1 MNKMNEKQMEQ
12 DFKKF
17 VGDLFGIDADNLDV
31 NVQKT
36 ENGTIL
42 SASTKTEEKED
53 GSKNLSQ
60 SLKKKLDKFGLDTI
74 KKEDLVNTGID
85 AFQSV
90 LGTVVNVLDK
100 AIASA
105 DAASKGL
112 EEKRPVTEP
121 TKVEVHTDSC
131 NPSAVD
137 EQPNALTMDAEPVI
151 FNQKSNT
158 VINKPMINAKTIKE
172 ALRQKLDAERNEK
185 FLDIFYRNVIEST
198 NGFITH
204 GLVTSDYTSI
214 TYDLEA
220 EEAGIFISVSSKSF
234 VETIVGLSVPVD
246 FVGFDKC
253 EFKYEEDVFKDRV
266 MEGLEKAS
274 EMFGFDECSANLEGL
289 CDDENGEGTY
299 TFFLYF

>member
-1 MNKMNEKQMEQ
+1 MNMNEKQMEQ

-17 VGDLFGIDADNLDV
+17 VGALFGIDTDNLDV

-36 ENGTIL
+36 ENGTTI
-42 SASTKTEEKED
+42 SASTKTEESSDEA
-53 GSKNLSQ
+53 KNLSQ
-60 SLKKKLDKFGLDTI
+60 SLKNKLDKFGFDTT
-74 KKEDLVNTGID
+74 KKDELVNNGID
-85 AFQSV
+85 ALQTV
-90 LGTVVNVLDK
+90 LGAVVNVLDK
-100 AIASA
+100 AITSA
-105 DAASKGL
+105 DSASKGL
-112 EEKRPVTEP
+112 EEKRPTTEP
-121 TKVEVHTDSC
+121 TDEKEDS
-131 NPSAVD
+131 SVIDAKS
-137 EQPNALTMDAEPVI
+137 NALETEGRPVSG
-151 FNQKSNT
+151 NMVDNT
-158 VINKPMINAKTIKE
+158 VEPTTCVNAKTIKE
-172 ALRQKLDAERNEK
+172 ALRKKLETERNEK

-204 GLVTSDYTSI
+204 ALETGDYTPI

-274 EMFGFDECSANLEGL
+274 EMFGFDECSANLN
-289 CDDENGEGTY
+289 DDKNGEGVY

>member
-1 MNKMNEKQMEQ
+1 MNEKQMEQ
-12 DFKKF
+12 DFKKL
-17 VGDLFGIDADNLDV
+17 VGALFGIDTDNLNV

-36 ENGTIL
+36 ENGTTI
-42 SASTKTEEKED
+42 SAFTKTEESAD
-53 GSKNLSQ
+53 VTKNLSQ
-60 SLKKKLDKFGLDTI
+60 SLKKKMDKFGFNTI
-74 KKEDLVNTGID
+74 TKDELVNNGID
-85 AFQSV
+85 AFQTAV
-90 LGTVVNVLDK
+90 GAVVNVLGK
-100 AIASA
+100 AIAAA
-105 DAASKGL
+105 DSASKGL
-112 EEKRPVTEP
+112 EEKRPATKSTEEKENSSVIDNQPNDLATEGRPVSGNMVDNTVEP
-121 TKVEVHTDSC
+121 TTCV
-131 NPSAVD
+131 
-137 EQPNALTMDAEPVI
+137 
-151 FNQKSNT
+151 
-158 VINKPMINAKTIKE
+158 NAKTIKE
-172 ALRQKLDAERNEK
+172 ALRKKLETERNEK

-204 GLVTSDYTSI
+204 ALETGDYTPI

-289 CDDENGEGTY
+289 CDDENGEGVY

>member
-1 MNKMNEKQMEQ
+1 MNMNEKQMEQ
-12 DFKKF
+12 DFKKL
-17 VGDLFGIDADNLDV
+17 VGALFGIDTDNLNV

-36 ENGTIL
+36 ENGTTI
-42 SASTKTEEKED
+42 SAFTKTEESAD
-53 GSKNLSQ
+53 VTKNLSQ
-60 SLKKKLDKFGLDTI
+60 SLKKKMDKFGFNTI
-74 KKEDLVNTGID
+74 TKDELVNNGID
-85 AFQSV
+85 AFQTAV
-90 LGTVVNVLDK
+90 GAVVNVLGK
-100 AIASA
+100 AIAAA
-105 DAASKGL
+105 DSASKGL
-112 EEKRPVTEP
+112 EEKRPATKSTEE
-121 TKVEVHTDSC
+121 KENSSVID
-131 NPSAVD
+131 N
-137 EQPNALTMDAEPVI
+137 QPNALETEGRPVSG
-151 FNQKSNT
+151 NMVDNT
-158 VINKPMINAKTIKE
+158 VEPTTCVNAKTIKE
-172 ALRQKLDAERNEK
+172 ALRKKLETERNEK

-204 GLVTSDYTSI
+204 ALETGDYTPI

-220 EEAGIFISVSSKSF
+220 EEAGIFISVTSKRI

-289 CDDENGEGTY
+289 CDDENGEGVY

>member
-42 SASTKTEEKED
+42 SVSTKTEEKED

-172 ALRQKLDAERNEK
+172 ALRQKLDAEKKNEK
-185 FLDIFYRNVIEST
+185 LLEKFYGNVIEST

-204 GLVTSDYTSI
+204 ALETGDYSPI
-214 TYDLEA
+214 TDDLEA
-220 EEAGIFISVSSKSF
+220 EEAGIFIVVSSKSF
-234 VETIVGLSVPVD
+234 IDTIVNLSIPTDSDEYEID
-246 FVGFDKC
+246 F
-253 EFKYEEDVFKDRV
+253 EEDIFKDMV
-266 MEGLEKAS
+266 LEGLEKAT
-274 EMFGFDECSANLEGL
+274 EMFGFDECSANLN
-289 CDDENGEGTY
+289 DDKNGEGVY

>member
-1 MNKMNEKQMEQ
+1 MNMNEKQMEQ

-17 VGDLFGIDADNLDV
+17 VGTLFGIDTDNLDV

-53 GSKNLSQ
+53 ASKNLSQ
-60 SLKKKLDKFGLDTI
+60 SLKKKLDKFGFDTI
-74 KKEDLVNTGID
+74 KKEDLVNNGID

-121 TKVEVHTDSC
+121 TKVEVLTDSC
-131 NPSAVD
+131 KPSAID
-137 EQPNALTMDAEPVI
+137 GQPNALTMDGEPTI
-151 FNQKSNT
+151 FNQNSNT
-158 VINKPMINAKTIKE
+158 VINRPTINAKTIKE
-172 ALRQKLDAERNEK
+172 ALRQKLDAEKKNEK
-185 FLDIFYRNVIEST
+185 FLEKFYGNVIESA
-198 NGFITH
+198 NGFITCALET
-204 GLVTSDYTSI
+204 GDYTPI
-214 TYDLEA
+214 TEDLDA
-220 EEAGIFISVSSKSF
+220 EEAGISIVVSSKSF
-234 VETIVGLSVPVD
+234 VETIVNLSVPAD
-246 FVGFDKC
+246 SNEC
-253 EFKYEEDVFKDRV
+253 EFKYEEDIFKDMV
-266 MEGLEKAS
+266 LEGLEKAT
-274 EMFGFDECSANLEGL
+274 EMFGFDECLANFDDE
-289 CDDENGEGTY
+289 DENGEGTY

>member
-1 MNKMNEKQMEQ
+1 MNMNEKQMEQ

-17 VGDLFGIDADNLDV
+17 VGALFGIDTDNLDV

-36 ENGTIL
+36 ENGTTI
-42 SASTKTEEKED
+42 SASTKTEESSDEA
-53 GSKNLSQ
+53 KNLSQ
-60 SLKKKLDKFGLDTI
+60 SLKNKLDKFGFDTT
-74 KKEDLVNTGID
+74 KKDELVNNGID
-85 AFQSV
+85 ALQTV

-100 AIASA
+100 AITSA
-105 DAASKGL
+105 DSASKGL
-112 EEKRPVTEP
+112 EEKRPTTEP
-121 TKVEVHTDSC
+121 T
-131 NPSAVD
+131 D
-137 EQPNALTMDAEPVI
+137 EKEGSSLIDAKPNALTKEGNPVI
-151 FNQKSNT
+151 VNPVDNT
-158 VINKPMINAKTIKE
+158 VNSRPETCVNAKTIKE
-172 ALRQKLDAERNEK
+172 ALRKKLETEKNEK
-185 FLDIFYRNVIEST
+185 FLAIFYRNVIEST

-204 GLVTSDYTSI
+204 ALETGDYTPI

-289 CDDENGEGTY
+289 CDDENGEGVY